1 MNPDPV
7 ISVRGLRKSYGA
19 FEAVKGVDFEVGA
32 GEIFGLLGPNA
43 AGKTTTVETWKASG
57 ELLVFHGPSLHR
69 ELQRRVEAGIPAA
82 VALRA
87 GTSNAAK
94 VLGRQDRTG
103 LIREGYDADL
113 LIVVGNP
120 LQNISD
126 TERITGVLFK
136 GERIGRAG
144 LFEQEWPALVP

>member
-1 MNPDPV
+1 
-7 ISVRGLRKSYGA
+7 
-19 FEAVKGVDFEVGA
+19 
-32 GEIFGLLGPNA
+32 
-43 AGKTTTVETWKASG
+43 
-57 ELLVFHGPSLHR
+57 
-69 ELQRRVEAGIPAA
+69 VEAGIPAA